1 MCPRGCTSSGQ
12 HAAKLLEL
20 CYGSRDALMQ
30 HSSIVHAGILASLV
44 VILSVIIAYQ
54 EKLQQ
59 FMAEIGGD
67 DTAAGSRLRK
77 AD

>member
-1 MCPRGCTSSGQ
+1 MECSRQ
-12 HAAKLLEL
+12 HAAWLLEQRF
-20 CYGSRDALMQ
+20 GSCAVFSCSYYKDAVF
-30 HSSIVHAGILASLV
+30 VHTGTLASLV
-44 VILSVIIAYQ
+44 IILSVMFAYQ

-59 FMAEIGGD
+59 FMAEIAGD

>member
-1 MCPRGCTSSGQ
+1 MLPSCLISV
-12 HAAKLLEL
+12 AVAVMIL
-20 CYGSRDALMQ
+20 
-30 HSSIVHAGILASLV
+30 SICCKNCSILHAGILASLV
-44 VILSVIIAYQ
+44 IILSVIFAYQ

-59 FMAEIGGD
+59 FMAEIAGD

>member
-1 MCPRGCTSSGQ
+1 MHLCISLYNSSV
-12 HAAKLLEL
+12 
-20 CYGSRDALMQ
+20 
-30 HSSIVHAGILASLV
+30 VHAGILASMV
-44 VILSVIIAYQ
+44 IILSVIFAYQ

-59 FMAEIGGD
+59 FMAEIAGD